1 MLKFRV
7 IPIVLVDGPN
17 VVKGSEFDNW
27 RRIGT
32 LAPALNV
39 YNTRDVDELIL
50 LDTRASRTGQGF
62 NRRILQQA
70 LGRISVPLS
79 VGGGVGSVEDV
90 ADLIDGG
97 ADKVVIGSALASG
110 SKILEESS
118 SRFGA
123 QALIATIEVRSTPEG
138 GQVCCAF
145 GASKVIAGSPLELAR
160 RYEAAGA
167 GEIMV
172 NSISRDGTMTGFDLA
187 VVDQVAKAVSI
198 PVIGAGGAGSTS
210 DFVDLAMSTGASAG
224 AAGSLFSFTEATPQ
238 DVREALSTAGIPV
251 RRTRQAF

>member
-17 VVKGSEFDNW
+17 VVKGSGFDNW

-32 LAPALNV
+32 LAPVLNV

-62 NRRILQQA
+62 NRRILEQA

-97 ADKVVIGSALASG
+97 ADKVIIGSALASDTR
-110 SKILEESS
+110 ILEHSS

-123 QALIATIEVRSTPEG
+123 QALIATIDVRSTPEG
-138 GQVCCAF
+138 RQVCCAF
-145 GASKVIAGSPLELAR
+145 GASKVIPGSPFELAQ
-160 RYEAAGA
+160 RYESAGA
-167 GEIMV
+167 GEIMI
-172 NSISRDGTMTGFDLA
+172 NSITRDGTMSGFDLA
-187 VVDQVAKAVSI
+187 VVDEVANAVSI
-198 PVIGAGGAGSTS
+198 PVIGAGGAGSPS
-210 DFVDLAMSTGASAG
+210 DFVDLATSTSASAG
-224 AAGSLFSFTEATPQ
+224 AAGSLFSFTEVTPQ
-238 DVREALSTAGIPV
+238 DVRDSLSAAAIPV
-251 RRTRQAF
+251 RRVRRGA